1 MDAGDPGRGNKQGKG
16 MEVGLAI
23 CGYGGGGAWEP
34 DLLAQ
39 WPGLE
44 PSLPSFLRLPIRLH

>member
-1 MDAGDPGRGNKQGKG
+1 MDAGDLGRGNKQGKG